1 MINNEYSELTLQVTK
16 SLTKTEKKEFGI
28 FNTPNVIIQ
37 KLIHSV
43 DEYSGKKKI
52 KIKRILE
59 PSCGTCEII
68 NYCDKIYNGVEIVGI
83 EYHEQIFTAI
93 KDLKFKNKVTLLKQN
108 FMGYNDGAVYD
119 LIVGNPP
126 YFVCKKGDIPEKYH
140 GFCIGRPNIF
150 GIFIVHSLEMLA
162 DNGLLAFVVPK
173 SFLNSSYYGVIRNY
187 IKLTCKIVDII
198 DFKEDNKF
206 IDTDQPTFGLIIQ
219 KTTQTDDDDKSSDT
233 ECKFSIRINDNY
245 IFTDN
250 SAQLKQLFNGS
261 TTLEK
266 MGLKVRTGTVVW
278 NEHKEELTNNTE
290 ETLLIYNTNIS
301 KENKLEI
308 KKFNNETKGQYIKTE
323 GRIDPTM
330 VVNRGNGN
338 SSYKLNYAVIESGP
352 YLIENHLNEI
362 YSPKKLKKKDLLE
375 LYNKIITSFKNP
387 KTQEFIQLF
396 LGNNGLSKTELE
408 SVFPIYL

>member
-1 MINNEYSELTLQVTK
+1 
-16 SLTKTEKKEFGI
+16 
-28 FNTPNVIIQ
+28 
-37 KLIHSV
+37 
-43 DEYSGKKKI
+43 
-52 KIKRILE
+52 
-59 PSCGTCEII
+59 
-68 NYCDKIYNGVEIVGI
+68 
-83 EYHEQIFTAI
+83 
-93 KDLKFKNKVTLLKQN
+93 
-108 FMGYNDGAVYD
+108 
-119 LIVGNPP
+119 
-126 YFVCKKGDIPEKYH
+126 
-140 GFCIGRPNIF
+140 
-150 GIFIVHSLEMLA
+150 MLA

-219 KTTQTDDDDKSSDT
+219 KTSQTDDDDKSSDT

-301 KENKLEI
+301 KDNKLEI
-308 KKFNNETKGQYIKTE
+308 KKFKNEAKGQYIKTE